1 MCTEEAADN
10 IMTALRVH
18 QINEADGK
26 FSHALHRLRH
36 RRYTVILVVPSR
48 VGVSSALR
56 TVGMPPLESSGGQ
69 LPLDEIELESLY
81 YMQRKRKPC
90 EIPISREPSYSPIDL
105 MDSQGRHDIISC
117 LFGTYVARNKTC
129 FHVLKYRYRTI
140 INVSIL
146 LR

>member
-36 RRYTVILVVPSR
+36 RSSNEPNDSMRVQPSDENGLKRELV
-48 VGVSSALR
+48 
-56 TVGMPPLESSGGQ
+56 PPLESSGGQ

-117 LFGTYVARNKTC
+117 LF
-129 FHVLKYRYRTI
+129 
-140 INVSIL
+140 
-146 LR
+146 